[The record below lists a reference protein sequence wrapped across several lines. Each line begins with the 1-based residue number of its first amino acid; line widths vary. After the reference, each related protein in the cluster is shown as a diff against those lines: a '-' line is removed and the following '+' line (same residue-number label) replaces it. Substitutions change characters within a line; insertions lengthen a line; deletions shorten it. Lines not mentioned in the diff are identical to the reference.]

1 MSLLTRLALSR
12 RPVTVLVIILVLVG
26 GVLTFNNLQR
36 ELFPEIE
43 FPNILIITSYP
54 SANPEAVERDVSEP
68 IENSISG
75 IAGLKEIKST
85 SSENRSLVIATFEF
99 GEDMEEA
106 ERTIEGNVGSIRFP
120 DGVEDS
126 IITRISSD
134 TFPVLQLSVVGDRD
148 VPSLQRI
155 VDDLILPAIKRVD
168 GVFRVDVAGNIDEQV
183 IVSVD
188 SDKLEDFGLS
198 LFQVSSAISDNNVS
212 IPAGNIDQRGVS
224 FFVRTANEYGSLK
237 EIRELVVGFEGGVPS
252 GRPVRLSEVADVALG
267 TDDATT
273 ISRTNGKPSL
283 GIIVIKS
290 PDANTVEVT
299 EEIGERLE
307 AIKAVLPED
316 VEIITIFDNGPEIT
330 EQLTTVQREGA
341 LGFVFAVLVVFVFL
355 LNLRPTILKGIVFT
369 LRPTIIIGF
378 TIPLS
383 ILSAVIMMGAVDLS
397 LNFMS
402 LAGLAIAVGRVVDDS
417 IVVLENMYRHIQMGE
432 DRFEAAYTATKEVAG
447 AIVSSTLTT
456 IVVFVPL
463 AFIQGLVGEF
473 FTPFTM
479 AVSFSLIGSTVV
491 ALTAVPVLGVIL
503 LRKGDF
509 PEIDQQGATGPSD
522 APDTLMQRIYSPILL
537 WALSHKWQT
546 ISASLLAIVASLGL
560 IAIIPVT
567 FFPTPEPE
575 FLTITIELP
584 SGTGVRRTFQEVL
597 AIEKGLAELVEEG
610 TVKFYQTT
618 IGATGDI
625 FGPGSSTG
633 GLNSA
638 SMVVALEEDQPEGI
652 TERIRSMFPGS
663 DEVDVSVVEQTNGP
677 PSEGLELTV
686 TGSNFSD
693 VTAATRDLEEAV
705 KQIEGLVNVT
715 SDISEARNEVV
726 VDVNPEEA
734 AKYGLTTAAVG
745 MQVNQFIVGRTI
757 TEVDL
762 EGVTMGVVIRGDPRD
777 VDDIDKLKSLT
788 VEGPLGR
795 VALGSISR
803 IAVEKG
809 PVSISRFDNERAA
822 TITGEI
828 RATDTRGVGAE
839 VARVVEGVT
848 LPPGVQVQSGGIFQ
862 QITEGFQDVFLSMAL
877 GIVLVYLVMVASL
890 GSLRNPFVIV
900 MSLPLA
906 VVGALLALVITGRT
920 LSLSSLMGFLLLI
933 GVVVTNAI
941 VLITFVQQLRE
952 QGLDVYEALVEGARV
967 RLRPILM
974 TAFTT
979 TFALLPLAVS
989 TSGEGGIIGA
999 DMATVVI
1006 GGLFSSTV
1014 LTLIFVPVLYSI
1026 MHESLPA
1033 FFGSVGRAL
1042 RRLVSSDPP
1051 LTGQQ
1056 SGGDD

>member
-26 GVLTFNNLQR
+26 GVLTFSNLRR

-43 FPNILIITSYP
+43 FPNILVITSYP

-68 IENSISG
+68 IENAISG
-75 IAGLKEIKST
+75 IAGLKEIEST
-85 SSENRSLVIATFEF
+85 SSENRSIVIATFEF

-106 ERTIEGNVGSIRFP
+106 ERTIESNVGSIRFP

-126 IITRISSD
+126 IVTRISTD
-134 TFPVLQLSVVGDRD
+134 TFPVLQLSVIGKRD

-155 VDDLILPAIKRVD
+155 VDDLILPSIERVD

-183 IVSVD
+183 IVTVD
-188 SDKLEDFGLS
+188 SERLKDFGLS
-198 LFQVSSAISDNNVS
+198 LIRVSSAISDNNLS
-212 IPAGNIDQRGVS
+212 IPAGSIDQRGLS
-224 FFVRTANEYGSLK
+224 FFVRTANEYGSLN

-252 GRPVRLSEVADVALG
+252 GRPVLLSEVADVALG

-299 EEIGERLE
+299 QEIGERLQ
-307 AIKAVLPED
+307 AIKAILPED

-330 EQLTTVQREGA
+330 KQLTTVQREGL
-341 LGFVFAVLVVFVFL
+341 LGFLFAVLVVFVFL

-369 LRPTIIIGF
+369 LRPTIVIGF

-383 ILSAVIMMGAVDLS
+383 ILSAVLMMGAVDLS

-417 IVVLENMYRHIQMGE
+417 IVVLENMYRHIQRGE
-432 DRFEAAYTATKEVAG
+432 DRFEAAYTATSEVAG

-473 FTPFTM
+473 FTPFTI
-479 AVSFSLIGSTVV
+479 AVSFSLIGSTIV
-491 ALTAVPVLGVIL
+491 ALTAVPVLGAIL
-503 LRKGDF
+503 LRRGDF
-509 PEIDQQGATGPSD
+509 PEVDQEGASGPSD
-522 APDTLMQRIYSPILL
+522 TPDTLMQRIYTPILL
-537 WALSHKWQT
+537 WALSHRWQT
-546 ISASLLAIVASLGL
+546 ISASLLATAASLGL
-560 IAIIPVT
+560 VFIIPIT
-567 FFPTPEPE
+567 FFPSGEPE
-575 FLTITIELP
+575 FLTVTVELP

-597 AIEKGLAELVEEG
+597 AIEKGLAELEEEG
-610 TVKFYQTT
+610 IVKFYQTT
-618 IGATGDI
+618 IGSTGDI
-625 FGPGSSTG
+625 FGPGGSG
-633 GLNSA
+633 GINGA
-638 SMVVALEEDQPEGI
+638 SIILALEEDPPEGI
-652 TERIRSMFPGS
+652 TERIRSMFPGG
-663 DEVDVSVVEQTNGP
+663 DDVDISVVEVTGGP

-686 TGSNFSD
+686 TGGNFSD
-693 VTAATRDLEEAV
+693 IKAASRDVEEAV

-715 SDISEARNEVV
+715 SNVSAARDEVV
-726 VDVNPEEA
+726 IDVNPEEA
-734 AKYGLTTAAVG
+734 AKFGLTTASVG
-745 MQVNQFIVGRTI
+745 LQINQYIVGRTI
-757 TEVDL
+757 SEVDL
-762 EGVTMGVVIRGDPRD
+762 EGVTMDIVIKGDPED
-777 VDDIDKLKSLT
+777 VDEIDKLKSLT
-788 VEGPLGR
+788 IEGPLGT
-795 VALGSISR
+795 VALGAISN
-803 IAVEKG
+803 IVVVKG
-809 PVSISRFDNERAA
+809 PVSISRFDNERSV

-828 RATDTRGVGAE
+828 RATDTRAVGAE
-839 VARVVEGVT
+839 VARVIESVE
-848 LPPGVQVQSGGIFQ
+848 LPPGVQVRSGGIFQ
-862 QITEGFQDVFLSMAL
+862 QITEGFQDVFTAMAL

-952 QGLDVYEALVEGARV
+952 QGMGVYEALVEGARV

-989 TSGEGGIIGA
+989 TASEGGIIGA

-1014 LTLIFVPVLYSI
+1014 LTLVYVPVVYI
-1026 MHESLPA
+1026 VMHESLPA
-1033 FFGSVGRAL
+1033 FFGSVGDAL
-1042 RRLVSSDPP
+1042 RRLVSSKPP

-1056 SGGDD
+1056 PGGDD

>member
-1 MSLLTRLALSR
+1 MSLITRLALSR
-12 RPVTVLVIILVLVG
+12 MPVTVLVIILVLVG
-26 GVLTFNNLQR
+26 GVVTFNTLQR

-43 FPNILIITSYP
+43 FPNILIITPYP
-54 SANPEAVERDVSEP
+54 SANPEAVEREVSEP
-68 IENSISG
+68 IENAISG
-75 IAGLKEIKST
+75 ISGLKEIEST

-106 ERTIEGNVGSIRFP
+106 ERTIESNVGSIRFP

-126 IITRISSD
+126 IVTRISSD
-134 TFPVLQLSVVGDRD
+134 TFPVLQLSVIGERD

-155 VDDLILPAIKRVD
+155 VDNLILPAIERVD

-183 IVSVD
+183 IVTVD
-188 SDKLEDFGLS
+188 SEKLEDFGLS
-198 LFQVSSAISDNNVS
+198 LFQVSSAISDNNIS
-212 IPAGNIDQRGVS
+212 IPAGNIDERGVS
-224 FFVRTANEYGSLK
+224 FFVRTANEYGSLS
-237 EIRELVVGFEGGVPS
+237 EIRELFVGFEGGVPS
-252 GRPVRLSEVADVALG
+252 GRPVRLSEVAKVSLG

-299 EEIGERLE
+299 EEIGERLKD
-307 AIKAVLPED
+307 IKGILPED

-341 LGFVFAVLVVFVFL
+341 LGFLFAVLVVFVFL

-383 ILSAVIMMGAVDLS
+383 ILSAVLMMGAVDLS

-417 IVVLENMYRHIQMGE
+417 IVVLENMYRHIHMGE
-432 DRFEAAYTATKEVAG
+432 DRFEAAYTATSEVAG

-463 AFIQGLVGEF
+463 AFIQCLVGEF

-479 AVSFSLIGSTVV
+479 AVSFSLIGSTIV
-491 ALTAVPVLGVIL
+491 ALTAVPVLGAIL
-503 LRKGDF
+503 LRRGDF
-509 PEIDQQGATGPSD
+509 PEIEREGVTGAYEPS
-522 APDTLMQRIYSPILL
+522 DTLMQRIYTPILL
-537 WALSHKWQT
+537 WALSHRWQT
-546 ISASLLAIVASLGL
+546 ISASLLVTLASLGL
-560 IAIIPVT
+560 VFIIPIT
-567 FFPTPEPE
+567 FFPLAAPE
-575 FLTITIELP
+575 FLTISVELP
-584 SGTGVRRTFQEVL
+584 SGTGVRRTFEEVL
-597 AIEKGLAELVEEG
+597 AIEKGLDELEEDG
-610 TVKFYQTT
+610 IVKFYQTT
-618 IGATGDI
+618 IGTTGDP
-625 FGPGSSTG
+625 FAPGSSSG
-633 GLNSA
+633 GLNTA
-638 SMVVALEEDQPEGI
+638 SMVVALEEEPPEGI
-652 TERIRSMFPGS
+652 TEKVRSMFPGG
-663 DEVDVSVVEQTNGP
+663 DEVEISVAEVTNGP

-693 VTAATRDLEEAV
+693 VTAASRDLVEAV

-715 SDISEARNEVV
+715 SDVSEARNEVV
-726 VDVNPEEA
+726 VDVIPEDA
-734 AKYGLTTAAVG
+734 AKFGLTTAAVG
-745 MQVNQFIVGRTI
+745 IQVNQFIVGRTVS
-757 TEVDL
+757 EVDL
-762 EGVTMGVVIRGDPRD
+762 EGVTMNVVIRGRLEDINQ
-777 VDDIDKLKSLT
+777 IDKLKSLT
-788 VEGPLGR
+788 IQGPLGT
-795 VALGSISR
+795 VALGAISE
-803 IAVEKG
+803 IAVEEG

-828 RATDTRGVGAE
+828 RATDTREVGAE
-839 VARVVEGVT
+839 VARVIDSVE
-848 LPPGVQVQSGGIFQ
+848 LPPGVQVRSGGIFQ
-862 QITEGFQDVFLSMAL
+862 QITEGFQDVFTAMAL
-877 GIVLVYLVMVASL
+877 GIILVYLVMVASL

-952 QGLDVYEALVEGARV
+952 QGMGVYDALVEGGRV

-989 TSGEGGIIGA
+989 TEGDGGIIGA

-1014 LTLIFVPVLYSI
+1014 LTLIFVPVVYMV

-1033 FFGSVGRAL
+1033 FFRAVGRSL
-1042 RRLVSSDPP
+1042 RRVVSPERP

-1056 SGGDD
+1056 SEGE

>member
-1 MSLLTRLALSR
+1 
-12 RPVTVLVIILVLVG
+12 
-26 GVLTFNNLQR
+26 
-36 ELFPEIE
+36 
-43 FPNILIITSYP
+43 
-54 SANPEAVERDVSEP
+54 
-68 IENSISG
+68 
-75 IAGLKEIKST
+75 
-85 SSENRSLVIATFEF
+85 
-99 GEDMEEA
+99 
-106 ERTIEGNVGSIRFP
+106 
-120 DGVEDS
+120 
-126 IITRISSD
+126 
-134 TFPVLQLSVVGDRD
+134 
-148 VPSLQRI
+148 
-155 VDDLILPAIKRVD
+155 
-168 GVFRVDVAGNIDEQV
+168 
-183 IVSVD
+183 
-188 SDKLEDFGLS
+188 
-198 LFQVSSAISDNNVS
+198 
-212 IPAGNIDQRGVS
+212 
-224 FFVRTANEYGSLK
+224 
-237 EIRELVVGFEGGVPS
+237 
-252 GRPVRLSEVADVALG
+252 
-267 TDDATT
+267 
-273 ISRTNGKPSL
+273 
-283 GIIVIKS
+283 
-290 PDANTVEVT
+290 
-299 EEIGERLE
+299 
-307 AIKAVLPED
+307 
-316 VEIITIFDNGPEIT
+316 
-330 EQLTTVQREGA
+330 
-341 LGFVFAVLVVFVFL
+341 
-355 LNLRPTILKGIVFT
+355 
-369 LRPTIIIGF
+369 
-378 TIPLS
+378 
-383 ILSAVIMMGAVDLS
+383 
-397 LNFMS
+397 
-402 LAGLAIAVGRVVDDS
+402 
-417 IVVLENMYRHIQMGE
+417 
-432 DRFEAAYTATKEVAG
+432 
-447 AIVSSTLTT
+447 
-456 IVVFVPL
+456 
-463 AFIQGLVGEF
+463 
-473 FTPFTM
+473 
-479 AVSFSLIGSTVV
+479 
-491 ALTAVPVLGVIL
+491 
-503 LRKGDF
+503 
-509 PEIDQQGATGPSD
+509 
-522 APDTLMQRIYSPILL
+522 MQRIYTPILL

-546 ISASLLAIVASLGL
+546 ISASLLATVASLGL
-560 IAIIPVT
+560 VFIIPVT
-567 FFPTPEPE
+567 FFPSAEPE

-638 SMVVALEEDQPEGI
+638 SMVVALEEDPPEGI

-693 VTAATRDLEEAV
+693 VTAASRDLEEAV
-705 KQIEGLVNVT
+705 KRIEGLVNVT

-726 VDVNPEEA
+726 VDVNPEKA

-745 MQVNQFIVGRTI
+745 LQVNQFIVGRTI

-777 VDDIDKLKSLT
+777 VDDIDKLKSMT

-828 RATDTRGVGAE
+828 RATDTRAVGAE
-839 VARVVEGVT
+839 VASVIASVE

-862 QITEGFQDVFLSMAL
+862 QSTEGFQDVFLSMAL